1 MGAPVRV
8 TLRNGTRAVV
18 TALGPRELKPYT
30 GGATLPTST
39 PGVITL
45 DLRVTTGHLAVAAG
59 DLTSRDKSGKNLPL
73 KASGARSV
81 TVAADSRGA
90 MEVQGV
96 YQSGSAQVTWRHAG
110 HVLGVWV
117 FTVEL
122 D

>member
-8 TLRNGTRAVV
+8 RLKDGTTAVV
-18 TALGPRELKPYT
+18 TALGPRELTPYT

-45 DLRVTTGHLAVAAG
+45 GLRVTAGHLAVEAG
-59 DLTSRDKSGKNLPL
+59 DLTSRDQSGHDVPL
-73 KASGARSV
+73 AVRGARS
-81 TVAADSRGA
+81 ADVRAGSTGA
-90 MEVQGV
+90 IEVQGI
-96 YQSGSAQVTWRHAG
+96 YHSGSAQVTWRHDG

-117 FTVEL
+117 FTIEL